1 MFQSRIKD
9 WTYENWT
16 SKLRVEAGHPRFTER
31 EKDFSD
37 FTYQDRFGQM
47 KGVLREAGMDVI
59 VEWTHNTKFHLEVKA
74 TLGPCSEPCFVSQN
88 QLDKVC
94 NTVIAMVYISVLTLW

>member
-47 KGVLREAGMDVI
+47 KGLLREAGIDATD
-59 VEWTHNTKFHLEVKA
+59 EWSHNTKFHLEAKT

-88 QLDKVC
+88 QLDKVL
-94 NTVIAMVYISVLTLW
+94 NTVIAMI